1 MVSAFSIVA
10 MLLGGCA
17 EVDKFAKPG
26 YADEA
31 VAWGE
36 ARDGL
41 QIGVARRT
49 YEPGREPAGK
59 SASTVY
65 YAMVVRNVG
74 KGELKFMWPGEP
86 SFGSPV
92 FPLAGD
98 ESVRVAAVFSPAAG
112 GKDRF
117 SEVRPT
123 KKPAIAPLGPGEQRE
138 FEFRLTPGK
147 FGVSTFSGGR
157 FWAVYS
163 NQQDRIDYG
172 EGNGGVTSGV
182 WTGEVKSGEIVV
194 P

>member
-1 MVSAFSIVA
+1 MFA
-10 MLLGGCA
+10 GGCA
-17 EVDKFAKPG
+17 EVDKFTKPG
-26 YADEA
+26 HADSA

-36 ARDGL
+36 AKDGL

-59 SASTVY
+59 PANTVY

-86 SFGSPV
+86 GFGSPV

-98 ESVRVAAVFSPAAG
+98 ESVRVTAVYSPG
-112 GKDRF
+112 GEAKHRY

-123 KKPAIAPLGPGEQRE
+123 KKPAVAPLEPGVHRE

-147 FGVSTFSGGR
+147 FGVGSMSGGR

-163 NQQDRIDYG
+163 NQQATIDYG
-172 EGNGGVTSGV
+172 QGNGGVTSGV
-182 WTGEVKSGEIVV
+182 WTGEVKSGEIAV

>member
-1 MVSAFSIVA
+1 MSVIAMFA
-10 MLLGGCA
+10 MLVGGCA
-17 EVDKFAKPG
+17 EVDKFTKPG

-31 VAWGE
+31 IAWGE
-36 ARDGL
+36 AKEGL
-41 QIGVARRT
+41 QIGVARRS

-59 SASTVY
+59 PANMVY
-65 YAMVVRNVG
+65 YAMFVRNVG
-74 KGELKFMWPGEP
+74 RGELKFMWPGEP
-86 SFGSPV
+86 GFGSPV

-98 ESVRVAAVFSPAAG
+98 ESVKVAAVFSPAGG

-123 KKPAIAPLGPGEQRE
+123 KKPAIAPLGPREQRE
-138 FEFRLTPGK
+138 FEFRLTPKK
-147 FGVSTFSGGR
+147 FGVGSMSGGR

-182 WTGEVKSGEIVV
+182 WTGEVKSGEVAV